1 MTTPREPAMP
11 APLTVSVVIPAFNR
25 AHTIGRA
32 IESALAQTRRPAEVI
47 VVDDRST
54 DGTREVLADWQRREP
69 LVRAVC
75 RVKNGGP
82 AGARNAGVQAAHG
95 DVIAFLDSDD
105 VWLPEHLE
113 RSAGLL
119 DADPGID
126 LAFAD
131 VRRVTTAGTVL
142 HSSFLSGHKRVGR
155 HLEPHPAGPGW
166 FRFRVPETEVLY
178 ADYVVPVQ
186 TTVIRTAVARA
197 FPFDERLRGP
207 EDYQLALRLARA
219 GKRFGY
225 VDRVLGECLLH
236 ESNLVGDGADQRMC
250 GEDIKLWTGLLNDP
264 ATRRRERRAC
274 HGHLSRLHHDRG
286 HGFLR
291 RGESGSAVRAYLYSL
306 WHRPS
311 ARAARGLAKAAVSC
325 VTGRRPQ
332 QGAK

>member
-1 MTTPREPAMP
+1 MPAT
-11 APLTVSVVIPAFNR
+11 APLTVSVVIPAYNR

-54 DGTREVLADWQRREP
+54 DDTREVLADWQRRQP
-69 LVRAVC
+69 LVRPVFRAT
-75 RVKNGGP
+75 NGGP
-82 AGARNAGVQAAHG
+82 AGARNAGVTAARG

-113 RSAGLL
+113 RCCGLL
-119 DADPGID
+119 DADPTLD

-131 VRRVTTAGTVL
+131 VRRVTNSGVVL
-142 HSSFLSGHKRVGR
+142 HPSFLSGHKRIDR
-155 HLEPHPAGPGW
+155 YLAPHPAGSDW
-166 FRFRVPETEVLY
+166 FRFRVPEAEVLY

-236 ESNLVGDGADQRMC
+236 EANLVGDGADLRMC

-264 ATRRRERRAC
+264 ATRGGGRRAC
-274 HGHLSRLHHDRG
+274 HGHLSRLHHDLG

-291 RGESGSAVRAYLYSL
+291 RGESGPAVRAYLESI

-311 ARAARGLAKAAVSC
+311 VRAARGLANAAVSW
-325 VTGRRPQ
+325 VTGRGPQ
-332 QGAK
+332 RGAK

>member
-1 MTTPREPAMP
+1 MP
-11 APLTVSVVIPAFNR
+11 APAPLSVSVVIPAYNR

-32 IESALAQTRRPAEVI
+32 IESALAQTRRPAEVV

-54 DGTREVLADWQRREP
+54 DDTRDALADWQQREP

-82 AGARNAGVQAAHG
+82 AGARNAGVTAARG

-113 RSAGLL
+113 RCCGLL

-142 HSSFLSGHKRVGR
+142 HPSFLSGHKRIGR
-155 HLEPHPAGPGW
+155 HLEPHPAGPDW
-166 FRFRVPETEVLY
+166 FRFRVPEAEVLY
-178 ADYVVPVQ
+178 RDYVVPVQ

-236 ESNLVGDGADQRMC
+236 EANLVGDGADLRMC

-264 ATRRRERRAC
+264 ATGGRERRVC
-274 HGHLSRLHHDRG
+274 HGHLSRLHHDLG

-291 RGESGSAVRAYLYSL
+291 RGESGPAVRAYWRSL

-311 ARAARGLAKAAVSC
+311 ARAARGLAKATAC
-325 VTGRRPQ
+325 WATGHRPQ
-332 QGAK
+332 RGAK